1 MGMTHWRAYILAFSI
16 WLALLLVFRGIVPL
30 VH

>member
-1 MGMTHWRAYILAFSI
+1 MTHWRAYVLAFSI
-16 WLALLLVFRGIVPL
+16 WLALLLVFRGIIPL